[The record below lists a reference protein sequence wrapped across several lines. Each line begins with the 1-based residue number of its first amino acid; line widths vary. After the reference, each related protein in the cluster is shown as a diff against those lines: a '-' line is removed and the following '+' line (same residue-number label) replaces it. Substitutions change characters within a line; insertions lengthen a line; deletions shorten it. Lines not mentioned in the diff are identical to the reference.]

1 MRLIKKVIRELTR
14 DSWDLSRFKE
24 VASDQVNFVNTESFR
39 IRWLVKLFKRKL
51 FLRLLGQECRI
62 LHQIPSRSARVLW
75 INLSATSI
83 GDALMDLSGR
93 RLLEGMNVDLLTA
106 RSCSQLFLDD
116 DVFRVVHT
124 DRRQAKQSHKRHP
137 YDLFI
142 VDSFSTR
149 SVGCKAVID
158 RQAPMISMY
167 GFINGFEIHRTE
179 FSFARVSQIAPAS
192 NDPAKHVAKVPTLGS
207 KFRNI
212 QPPSRPRTGLIG
224 IVVGGNWSHR
234 RYSHWVDV
242 IHGLGGPEGLVLLG
256 SDNGAEDAKKI
267 RAVFPDCNDYV
278 GKCSLLE
285 TIRLIECCSIVLA
298 ADGGLWHVATALGK
312 PTVLLFSAKTLFDSE
327 GKHVSYVTGDM
338 LCQSVYHPDMV
349 DRIPPSEVV
358 EAFVLL
364 QKRNELGCNPP
375 EIAQR
380 DCSGTV
386 FTRH

>member
-1 MRLIKKVIRELTR
+1 MRLIKKVIRGLTR

-24 VASDQVNFVNTESFR
+24 VASDQVNFVDTESFR

-51 FLRLLGQECRI
+51 FLRLLGQQCRI

-93 RLLEGMNVDLLTA
+93 RLLEGMNIDLLTA

-207 KFRNI
+207 KFQNI

-224 IVVGGNWSHR
+224 IVVGGNWIHR

-242 IHGLGGPEGLVLLG
+242 IYGLGAAEGVVLLG
-256 SDNGAEDAKKI
+256 SDNGVEDARRIK
-267 RAVFPDCNDYV
+267 AVFPACNDYV

-285 TIRLIECCSIVLA
+285 TVNLIQDCNVILA
-298 ADGGLWHVATALGK
+298 ADGGLWHVATALRK
-312 PTVLLFSAKTLFDSE
+312 PTVLLFSALSLFDSRGE
-327 GKHVSYVTGDM
+327 RVSRATEDM
-338 LCQSVYHPDMV
+338 VCESIYHPASV
-349 DRIPPSEVV
+349 DKIPPYQVLDRLL
-358 EAFVLL
+358 LL
-364 QKRNELGCNPP
+364 QKRNGYRANRSEM
-375 EIAQR
+375 A
-380 DCSGTV
+380 
-386 FTRH
+386 

>member
-1 MRLIKKVIRELTR
+1 MRLIKKVIRGLTR

-51 FLRLLGQECRI
+51 FLRLLGQQRRI
-62 LHQIPSRSARVLW
+62 LHQIPSRSARLLW
-75 INLSATSI
+75 INLSATSV

-93 RLLEGMNVDLLTA
+93 RLLEGMDLDLLTA
-106 RSCSQLFLDD
+106 PSCSQLLLND

-149 SVGCKAVID
+149 SVGCKVVID

-179 FSFARVSQIAPAS
+179 FSFARTFQIAPTS
-192 NDPAKHVAKVPTLGS
+192 NDLAKHIAKLPMVGS
-207 KFRNI
+207 EFRNMR
-212 QPPSRPRTGLIG
+212 PPSKARSGLIG

-242 IHGLGGPEGLVLLG
+242 IDGLGAPEEVVLLG
-256 SDNGAEDAKKI
+256 SDNGVEDARRIK
-267 RAVFPDCNDYV
+267 AVFPACNDYV

-285 TIRLIECCSIVLA
+285 TVNLIGECSVILA
-298 ADGGLWHVATALGK
+298 ADGGLWHVATALRK
-312 PTVLLFSAKTLFDSE
+312 PTVLLFSALSLFDSRGE
-327 GKHVSYVTGDM
+327 RVSRATEDM
-338 LCQSVYHPDMV
+338 VCQALYHPVAV
-349 DRIPPSEVV
+349 DYIPPAMVTDS
-358 EAFVLL
+358 FILL
-364 QKRNELGCNPP
+364 QKRNKQGS
-375 EIAQR
+375 
-380 DCSGTV
+380 D
-386 FTRH
+386 